1 MKLAGAHRRLLVV
14 DDDPVVRKTLALC
27 LSDNYDVTT
36 VESGESAIE
45 VFESQSF
52 PVVVLDLRM
61 GGISGIETLKKLK
74 ERQEPPS
81 VIILTAHGSME
92 TAISAVNLGAFNYL
106 TKPFDRTHLLQ
117 VVEQGYEA
125 YSRQRAREQETR
137 ERLTGIHDAFF
148 AHLCHEFNTPLNGII
163 GFSELLAE
171 SVPDTEHA
179 AWAREISVSGD
190 RLHEVLMEMV
200 DYISVSH
207 LAASGVEEEFVPHQ
221 LIQSLKQT
229 FHAKNVHVEINPG
242 DSRSVRGPS
251 KAVFILARQLAKMV
265 ARSSSSLQINVRT
278 DERSVEDPQIHLT
291 VRAIGSTEKGVGSL
305 DETKLL
311 HPYRV
316 HEDSFDLPSL
326 ELELATLRKIAEYA
340 GGVVECR
347 RTLKGETHFSV
358 RIPVTHPEEGE

>member
-27 LSDNYDVTT
+27 LSDDYDVTT
-36 VESGESAIE
+36 VSSGESAIE
-45 VFESQSF
+45 VFENQEF

-61 GGISGIETLKKLK
+61 GGISGIETLKRLK

-106 TKPFDRTHLLQ
+106 TKPFDRAHLLQ
-117 VVEQGYEA
+117 VVGQGYEA
-125 YSRQRAREQETR
+125 YSRQHVREQETR
-137 ERLTGIHDAFF
+137 ERLNGIHDAFF

-171 SVPDTEHA
+171 SVTDSEHA

-190 RLHEVLMEMV
+190 RLHEILMEMV

-207 LAASGVEEEFVPHQ
+207 LAASGVEEEFIPHQ
-221 LIQSLKQT
+221 LIHSLKQT
-229 FHAKNVHVEINPG
+229 FHAKNVRVEINSG

-265 ARSSSSLQINVRT
+265 ARSSSALQINVRT
-278 DERSVEDPQIHLT
+278 DDRSAEDPQIHLT
-291 VRAIGSTEKGVGSL
+291 VSAVGSIEKGS
-305 DETKLL
+305 DPIDDAKLL
-311 HPYRV
+311 QPYRV
-316 HEDSFDLPSL
+316 HEDSFHLPNL

-347 RTLKGETHFSV
+347 RTLKGEAHFAV
-358 RIPVTHPEEGE
+358 RIPVTHPAENE